1 MSFSFLSLLEASQ
14 NTVELSEEALRAAE
28 EALTAAK
35 IASNQQAKNTLK
47 AVTEA
52 FVLSRKYQS

>member
-1 MSFSFLSLLEASQ
+1 MQCWRVEASGK
-14 NTVELSEEALRAAE
+14 ALRAAE

-52 FVLSRKYQS
+52 FVLEIRILGVM